1 VLSAFKADRRANV
14 AITFAFASLPILG
27 FVAAAVDYS
36 RANSVK
42 AAMQTALDS
51 TALMLAKE
59 AATDTEDQLKANALK
74 YFTAVSARPEA
85 KDILVNVTYT
95 TAGGSKIVVNATAAM
110 DAEFTKLLG
119 YDTFH
124 INASSTAKWGTRR
137 LRVALVLDNTGSMAD
152 AGKMAALKTATKG
165 LLSQLQGAVTQPG
178 DVYVSIVPFVK
189 DVNLG
194 ASNWNANWIY
204 WGSSTQDPGETDN
217 TSWEALHGTCD
228 SNSTYNNDRNRCRTR
243 GGVCSNTSFTRQS
256 TCTTNGTCSVG
267 SPTSQSTCESRGTC
281 SVGGSTTQTACNS
294 AGTCSL
300 AGYTTQTGC
309 QNAGICDISGFTTQS
324 TCQNARHCSIGGW
337 STRTQCQN
345 HGGTWLPGVWTSTPG
360 SWTPATWTPATF
372 TAYIWTP
379 GTWTPANHNTWNGC
393 VMDRGNWDGPD
404 ATYNFD
410 TTSDAPDP
418 VTPRW
423 SSLYP
428 AEQYG
433 SCPQAAKQLSDDWS
447 GMNTL
452 VDNMSPAGNTNQAIR
467 LAGRLAVTGRRRA
480 VHRAGLRSAL
490 PIHPCDHPADRR
502 IEYTGSLVQF
512 RYRH

>member
-1 VLSAFKADRRANV
+1 MMIAWKKFCRVLSAFKADRRANV

-74 YFTAVSARPEA
+74 YFTAVFARPEA
-85 KDILVNVTYT
+85 KDILVNVSYT

-267 SPTSQSTCESRGTC
+267 ARRRKAPAKAGAPAASGAAQPKPHVIRRGLAVSPATRPRPAARTPGYATYPASRRKAPAKTHVIARSAAGAPELSARTTAAPGCPVSGPRPPDRGPPRLGPLRPSPRISGRRAPGRLRTTIRGT
-281 SVGGSTTQTACNS
+281 
-294 AGTCSL
+294 
-300 AGYTTQTGC
+300 
-309 QNAGICDISGFTTQS
+309 
-324 TCQNARHCSIGGW
+324 
-337 STRTQCQN
+337 
-345 HGGTWLPGVWTSTPG
+345 
-360 SWTPATWTPATF
+360 
-372 TAYIWTP
+372 
-379 GTWTPANHNTWNGC
+379 
-393 VMDRGNWDGPD
+393 
-404 ATYNFD
+404 
-410 TTSDAPDP
+410 
-418 VTPRW
+418 
-423 SSLYP
+423 
-428 AEQYG
+428 
-433 SCPQAAKQLSDDWS
+433 AA
-447 GMNTL
+447 
-452 VDNMSPAGNTNQAIR
+452 
-467 LAGRLAVTGRRRA
+467 
-480 VHRAGLRSAL
+480 
-490 PIHPCDHPADRR
+490 
-502 IEYTGSLVQF
+502 
-512 RYRH
+512 